1 MGTKLGT
8 HLCLCTEVA
17 GEQDLAVQSFV
28 FAKAVL
34 HEDRCCLKWHMTDN
48 GTKFTK
54 RPICRAQLFTL
65 RQTVASIE
73 LFALFS

>member
-17 GEQDLAVQSFV
+17 AEQDLAVQSFV

-34 HEDRCCLKWHMTDN
+34 HVGMKTE
-48 GTKFTK
+48 
-54 RPICRAQLFTL
+54 A
-65 RQTVASIE
+65 A
-73 LFALFS
+73 

>member
-17 GEQDLAVQSFV
+17 AEQDLAVQSFV

-34 HEDRCCLKWHMTDN
+34 HVGMKTE
-48 GTKFTK
+48 
-54 RPICRAQLFTL
+54 A
-65 RQTVASIE
+65 
-73 LFALFS
+73 ALSGI